1 MKLFELLKNIKTKK
15 IIYSASKSKNICIK
29 KLCFNSK
36 KVDKK
41 SIFFCISGTKVDA
54 TQYLSE
60 AINNGAVAIVLQKQK
75 ISSIKNFDKNVT
87 YIFVDNVRQ
96 TMAKMSA
103 NFYKN
108 PQKKL
113 KMIGITGT
121 NGKTS
126 TSYIIAQMLKN
137 FNKKVGVIGTSG
149 IFIDSKK
156 YSATLT
162 TPDSIELFKILS
174 QMVKSKIEYCV
185 MEVSAHAIYLDK
197 TFGINW
203 AVQVLTNIKTDH
215 LDFFESQKKYQET
228 KQSFFSKGNNF
239 VINGDDKVGKI
250 LAQRYNKKSIT
261 FGFQANNDI
270 KIKVCNLTLF
280 DSNFDICYCKNYYN
294 FSTNLVGRFNLY
306 NFASALAVLQKLGFS
321 MQKLQKIKQKYK
333 ILGRFSVFE
342 YKSNCNIIIDYAHTT
357 DSLKNFLQTVKSVS
371 NNKNII
377 VFGCPGE
384 RESQKRFEMG
394 YLAGKYCDF
403 VIVTTDNPAS
413 ENPRR
418 IGFEILCGAN
428 KTNKNSAFIE
438 DRSKAIKKAFELA
451 KDNTNIL
458 IVGKGTEEYQI
469 FGDKKIKYSDFDEIE
484 KFINHKN

>member
-203 AVQVLTNIKTDH
+203 AAQVLTNIKTDH

-228 KQSFFSKGNNF
+228 KQSFFSKGKNF

-261 FGFQANNDI
+261 FGFQTNNDI
-270 KIKVCNLTLF
+270 KIKACNLTLF

-306 NFASALAVLQKLGFS
+306 NFASALAVLQKLGFPIK
-321 MQKLQKIKQKYK
+321 KLQKNSQKYK
-333 ILGRFSVFE
+333 ILGRFSVLDI
-342 YKSNCNIIIDYAHTT
+342 KIIAT
-357 DSLKNFLQTVKSVS
+357 
-371 NNKNII
+371 
-377 VFGCPGE
+377 
-384 RESQKRFEMG
+384 
-394 YLAGKYCDF
+394 
-403 VIVTTDNPAS
+403 
-413 ENPRR
+413 
-418 IGFEILCGAN
+418 
-428 KTNKNSAFIE
+428 
-438 DRSKAIKKAFELA
+438 
-451 KDNTNIL
+451 
-458 IVGKGTEEYQI
+458 
-469 FGDKKIKYSDFDEIE
+469 
-484 KFINHKN
+484 